1 MVRASTLGSR
11 PGSNARTFAAQPQ
24 VAAAAHQN
32 GQTCPARR
40 VSPSQLFGR
49 LNEHAARQ
57 KLAPGSMLLQPMRIL
72 SKTAIDLME

>member
-11 PGSNARTFAAQPQ
+11 PGSNAGKCAAQPQ
-24 VAAAAHQN
+24 VAAAHQN

-40 VSPSQLFGR
+40 VSPSQLFGG

-57 KLAPGSMLLQPMRIL
+57 KLDPGSMLLQPMRIL
-72 SKTAIDLME
+72 SKTAIDLTE